1 MTSTFLLSCFR
12 ARDYLVKSNY
22 STSLTDKSK
31 VCKKSDF
38 LLSRG
43 YILHFQRKCQK
54 RCWQT
59 LLRSPTNI
67 SALCKA
73 SSPNKIAFFTPSLDD
88 PSFLSFGKKGR
99 KKQTPFLLS
108 SFFPKERSTR
118 GVRGSSDVCD
128 VKMLEGGKRNVKRS
142 GQNRKEDMSAKASLF
157 FNYSFDKNRL
167 KALIS
172 WSLINNGEK
181 ATLNLIEN
189 LKNIGF
195 EYATQAGISL
205 SIDDLKIPPNKK
217 LDLSQAELDIQST
230 QIEYKVG
237 NLTPLEQYEQLI
249 DTWHRTSE
257 NLKQSVV
264 KHFRSTDVLNPVF
277 MMAFSGARGNI
288 SQVRQLVGMRGLM
301 SDPQGQLIDFPIR
314 SNFREGLTLTEYVIS
329 CYGARK
335 GIVDTALKTANSG
348 YLTRRLVDVSQHVVV
363 WLITCHTR
371 RGIFLTDIQEGR
383 KTISFLKDRLVG
395 RVLAEDI
402 KPIAF
407 SNQQIS
413 KDLASKIVTLKK
425 KVLIRSPLTCEAEN
439 SVCQLCYGWGLSRG
453 NLVPVGEAVGILAAQ
468 SIGEPGT
475 QLTMRTFHTGG
486 VFSGDVMD
494 EIRAPYKGIIDFS
507 EPLEGKLIRTS
518 HGKIAFFTKVEGELI
533 IKRFTSPEGPTTL
546 EDDLTTPNTNIS
558 ALCLLPP
565 LDAKITPER
574 GVREEKDT
582 SASSP
587 TKITFGDVK
596 MLEGKR
602 GDVTGRRSFGNKSDI
617 DTKSRSKKEESHLVD
632 IKIKIPAS
640 TVLFVRQKE
649 IVFEKQ
655 LIAEISSISA
665 ETNEKIKQKYNF
677 NSPLEGMVFF
687 EDVFIE
693 IRTSKEN
700 EITQTTLQLGSI
712 WILSGKIY
720 KSTVPLTFFSRIG
733 DLVDRTAI
741 LNQLTRKLLWNGFI
755 SKFDES
761 YSASDRLVSKRNN
774 KHTIYKKDGNKIPNI
789 ETSSSNI
796 LTSPK
801 VILVGDYADAS
812 FSPLTPLSGAIFA
825 SKGGSKQSMLEKDVK
840 NVTGLSVEDMF
851 SQKFKNKELNVFLNQ
866 PILAFPFKKI
876 QFSNIGYFFS
886 CYKTKTK
893 FHKNQQL
900 INENYYGDAYADTF
914 DTPFHNITKGYVR
927 VKSVKKAKLLLPP
940 KTSYTPDTPLTSL
953 RDVRGVRSLVPN
965 SSNVKKDMLELETK
979 LKDQF
984 ANKPITASLGRG
996 KFDYGAVN
1004 KSKAFDADASL
1015 TSLYIAKRCIR
1026 DDKEQKVLT
1035 PSSYA
1040 KQISTLCLLPPLD
1053 AKIAPERGV
1062 RRRHKKQDYLK
1073 LYTDLFCWSADK
1085 ESLSTQQLFSPFD
1098 KFFLSNSLKQNF
1110 KTIFEMKNFLHFQ
1123 WFLERYKTKSGGF
1136 INFHPFYLNDDLTQG
1151 FFLWVPEESYQINLL
1166 TPSKQSPFKFKKSS
1180 KTIVMG
1186 QGPQYTAFFTD
1197 KSSPLTPLTD
1207 KSSLG
1212 SKPLIP
1218 LGMFGDVRGLLR
1230 VKGGSKHTS
1239 LPVLTSLICFAQ
1251 GGEDFCFATVSGVN
1265 KKKSSLSSLKMS
1277 FNTLSKDVRWQD
1289 LKEKNV
1295 ILKKIAGKLPIAYRL
1310 NSQGRNFP
1318 FFSKTN
1324 GLTKR
1329 SFISTYFF
1337 FEKEKNFF
1345 LHKSLKSFS
1354 NTPNNGKSHRI
1365 KRPSVLLDQQEAK
1378 QKFKNYRKQDPLTNR
1393 RFFRG
1398 AKQTFESLNG
1408 QYGAS
1413 VLMSGGKKVERKNS
1427 KFSFSDL
1434 IFTNKKHKI
1443 KESYNNFVTNPNRVS
1458 DGIHFSI
1465 KKEFSNLVFTNKLK
1479 KKNPFNIFSFTPH
1492 TLLPVLTSLICFFL
1506 TPNTP
1511 DTVAKQKSSP
1521 CEATNTPDTPL
1532 TSRRDVRGVRG
1543 VRGGSKPDIP
1553 NGMFGDVRG
1562 VRGRTQV
1569 TPLSGVLGEDLSVYD
1584 VNLCKKKNFLFGNG
1598 QMVVTNDFYVKIP
1611 TIVLNYSFLGMML
1624 PIYPINKKDGEKIN
1638 QGLTNFQFL
1647 TEKIPN
1653 IDCLPPPLDAKQTP
1667 YTPDTSPNIP
1677 NGIRG
1682 LLPFTDKSSLGSK
1695 PLIPLQTE
1703 GLYQMFGD
1711 VSGGEDLSV
1720 KGCIRGVRGSS
1731 DVKEVILV
1739 GDVTMVEGDIRDLKI
1754 LKKKSFRKKLNYL
1767 PSNTRSYSVKEKKD
1781 ETSFL
1786 VPAPNTDISS
1796 SPLTSFMSGG
1806 RDLTERGLLSNKNGD
1821 PIPSQGANL
1830 RLCKEGKSL
1839 SCTYTLHCK
1848 RKFSSS
1854 FLNITY
1860 NKSKICQGLP
1870 LGAVRKDQQER
1881 SRQIYKKDVMMSDA
1895 KVLKEDFS
1903 SSLKLDQINCQIQIK
1918 QGWVYFPKKEINVIK
1933 NNQSFI
1939 AVAQSLT
1946 DNLYFDQLPV
1956 FLECI
1961 INKKISSK
1969 KVASFI
1975 KNKDSLFNIISYKA
1989 QQKAF
1994 CCVRN
1999 KDFENLASL
2008 SDIVFGT
2015 NNKSK
2020 TGFCFYLQKPNS
2032 LFLTSVRG
2040 VTSKNI
2046 PNISYILDP
2055 DLNNK
2060 NSVHDTATYIS
2071 SGDVRCNYI
2080 PNIPDTS
2087 LPLLPRE
2094 DLSVKG
2100 LEGCNDISD
2109 LSDLSLHNRRFYG
2122 AGAPNQHFVEISGGI
2137 GKKGKKRNVRSKISD
2152 FASQRADIL
2161 GGGVNKKGNVRM
2173 SSIKSKTCWPSEES
2187 GRFVNEYTQKKLSLK
2202 YKLGFLPFTLPN
2214 SLQTT
2219 GLGNT
2224 KSFAFY
2230 SPKVLTELSQ
2240 QTFIKY
2246 KNGENN
2252 LLFLLRGLF
2261 SKELAVSGFLNNKPT
2276 LNERFNLYKDSLL
2289 STFQFCFLLVN
2300 NKKHTLAYDA
2310 TCRAKYNKEESY
2322 EAGDM
2327 GAGDT
2332 LKGCSQPHNPTKT
2345 LKIKMVFCYF
2355 TSDTVAKQ
2363 KSSPCEATNTP
2374 DTPLTSRRDVRGVR
2388 GVRGGSKPDI
2398 PLLGVSG
2405 LQTFPILR
2413 KDNKSSIW
2421 LRGNNVVGDVR
2432 PKERKGL
2439 SVDQTSIFFPIVES
2453 STNFIEKIK
2462 NPDGSSNIDNIDK
2475 RYSNTK
2481 DTVNAKT
2488 KKTCISFDHILQFPK
2503 NTKLQIKVNKKR
2515 LSTFVFQKIDPS
2527 SLLLH
2532 TVSNKKLLLEE
2543 GQTLFQTTLEQADY
2557 KSIGTNILTSNI
2569 TFSHNPWLCEDEKV
2583 EKMCLVTLPFNIIKK
2598 VIRTD
2603 FLIQSKIPFVL
2614 SKTTL
2619 KTKTST
2625 SFADLINF
2633 FIYNISCFT
2642 SSPNAK
2648 QTSALCLLLNL
2659 PYIDAPSFLSFLSE
2673 GKIRKIRKI
2682 RKKEASS
2689 SKMMVEGYVKEGRS
2703 KEKDASASSPTN
2715 IETSPTKITY
2725 GDVSMLVGDVS
2736 MLEDGKKGVSLTSLK
2751 KMSESTSFPRI
2762 LDVSS
2767 SSDAKE
2773 KAKTKFIETDFVYED
2788 DNVMSSKPAFQL
2800 LIRKVKEYSLV
2811 TKNKYKKQ
2819 IYRTNTVDLNFLS
2832 RSHFALSSKKFNKQ
2846 EKTNIFSVY
2855 PGIDLQVKKSIPF
2868 LNILTLPSNA
2878 KQTTLSTSRTL
2889 LPPLTS
2895 SICLPKDIRQ
2905 TSLTGLEAMQALTPL
2920 TSPNIPNGVL
2930 GGEDLSVYGVLG
2942 GEGLP
2947 VSGASAKQILTSPK
2961 VMLVGDVSMLE
2972 EDVKNRKTFCFKQI
2986 HFAELFLSFQIPTT
3000 FPLKGTKLKIF
3011 FEKKKDIGFIFS
3023 NNLSIKHQIKEQNN
3037 FASNHLLPFT
3047 DKKLKKSFLEKLSS
3061 ISLSNSFNILFIGK
3075 LDLSKNLIFNT
3086 TNSATK
3092 SKPFLNSFK
3101 DLRNIDK
3108 EEQIFTIPN
3117 ISLTPSSNLWTKKDS
3132 VKVKQTVTKILSDKE
3147 GWVSTKN
3154 PVTLTSFFSPYKGE
3168 VTEIKPDSSC
3178 LLLTDLDQISYTVKE
3193 RKPKPYLGQLVP
3205 YGEEISENIG
3215 LTDSGKIIQ
3224 IEKNRIKLR
3233 RAQPISF
3240 SSRALLHVD
3249 HGNFVEKNS
3258 PLLTFFY
3265 KRLKTGDIVQ
3275 GIPKIEQLFEA
3286 RRTKEGE
3293 ILPKNLL
3300 DKLDRFFNYYKQQLN
3315 QIEAV
3320 RKSFQKIQLILVE
3333 NIQRVYLSQG
3343 VTIADKH
3350 LEIVV
3355 KQMTSKVQ
3363 ILEGNFTSFLPGELI
3378 DLDRVE
3384 GDNIGIKFSYHGQL
3398 HLQAKYKPILL
3409 GITKASLETESFIS
3423 AASFQE
3429 TTRIL
3434 SGAAIKGKTDFLC
3447 GLKERV
3453 ILGDLIFAGTGC
3465 HRLSD
3470 HHYLSLNKPIFL
3482 KKKKKRE
3489 YLPSYK
3495 LPSFFFNSFK

>member
-31 VCKKSDF
+31 VCKESDF

-73 SSPNKIAFFTPSLDD
+73 SSPTKIAFFTPSVDD
-88 PSFLSFGKKGR
+88 PSFLSKRKKGR

-108 SFFPKERSTR
+108 SFLPSLLRRAKEGSTR
-118 GVRGSSDVCD
+118 GVWGSSDVCD
-128 VKMLEGGKRNVKRS
+128 VKMLEGGKRNVKMS

-217 LDLSQAELDIQST
+217 LYLSQAELDIQST
-230 QIEYKVG
+230 QIEYKEG

-363 WLITCHTR
+363 WLVTCHTR

-425 KVLIRSPLTCEAEN
+425 KVLIRSPLTCDAEN
-439 SVCQLCYGWGLSRG
+439 SVCQLCYGWSLSRG
-453 NLVPVGEAVGILAAQ
+453 NLVPLGEAVGILAAQ

-546 EDDLTTPNTNIS
+546 GNDLTTPNINIS

-565 LDAKITPER
+565 LDAKQTPER
-574 GVREEKDT
+574 GVRGEKDT

-602 GDVTGRRSFGNKSDI
+602 GDVTERRSFGNKSDI

-693 IRTSKEN
+693 VRTSKEN
-700 EITQTTLQLGSI
+700 EIIQTTKQLGSI

-796 LTSPK
+796 TY
-801 VILVGDYADAS
+801 GDDANAS
-812 FSPLTPLSGAIFA
+812 FSPLTPLSGVCFA

-866 PILAFPFKKI
+866 PILRFPFKKI

-914 DTPFHNITKGYVR
+914 S
-927 VKSVKKAKLLLPP
+927 SVKKVELLLAP
-940 KTSYTPDTPLTSL
+940 KTSYTPDTDCPLRGQS
-953 RDVRGVRSLVPN
+953 VRGLVPN

-996 KFDYGAVN
+996 RFVN
-1004 KSKAFDADASL
+1004 KSKAFDADASP
-1015 TSLYIAKRCIR
+1015 
-1026 DDKEQKVLT
+1026 KEQKVLT

-1040 KQISTLCLLPPLD
+1040 KQISALCLLPPLD
-1053 AKIAPERGV
+1053 AKIASERGV

-1073 LYTDLFCWSADK
+1073 LYSDLFCWSADK

-1186 QGPQYTAFFTD
+1186 QGPQYTGFFTD
-1197 KSSPLTPLTD
+1197 KSSPNIPVAKQTPERGDASHEVLEATQG
-1207 KSSLG
+1207 G
-1212 SKPLIP
+1212 SKRS
-1218 LGMFGDVRGLLR
+1218 DVRGLLR

-1251 GGEDFCFATVSGVN
+1251 GGEDLSVSGVN

-1277 FNTLSKDVRWQD
+1277 FNTLFKDVRWQN

-1310 NSQGRNFP
+1310 NSQGRHFP

-1378 QKFKNYRKQDPLTNR
+1378 QKFKNYRKPDPLTNL
-1393 RFFRG
+1393 RFLRG

-1408 QYGAS
+1408 QSGAS

-1427 KFSFSDL
+1427 KFSFSDV

-1465 KKEFSNLVFTNKLK
+1465 KKEFSNVVFTNKLK

-1492 TLLPVLTSLICFFL
+1492 TLLPVLTSLISFFL
-1506 TPNTP
+1506 TPNAA

-1521 CEATNTPDTPL
+1521 NIPSGCQTPLKEVLEATNTPF
-1532 TSRRDVRGVRG
+1532 RGLLRIK
-1543 VRGGSKPDIP
+1543 GGSKRSDI
-1553 NGMFGDVRG
+1553 RG
-1562 VRGRTQV
+1562 VRGRTQ
-1569 TPLSGVLGEDLSVYD
+1569 GGEDLSVSD

-1598 QMVVTNDFYVKIP
+1598 QMVVTNDFYVSIP

-1653 IDCLPPPLDAKQTP
+1653 IDCLLPPLDAKQTP
-1667 YTPDTSPNIP
+1667 YIASLTAPLDAKQTPE
-1677 NGIRG
+1677 RG
-1682 LLPFTDKSSLGSK
+1682 VSCFARRRFLLRNS
-1695 PLIPLQTE
+1695 
-1703 GLYQMFGD
+1703 
-1711 VSGGEDLSV
+1711 
-1720 KGCIRGVRGSS
+1720 IRGVRGSS

-1739 GDVTMVEGDIRDLKI
+1739 GDVTMVEGDIRDLRI

-1767 PSNTRSYSVKEKKD
+1767 PSNTRSTSFKEKKD

-1821 PIPSQGANL
+1821 PIPPDISTKCWANL
-1830 RLCKEGKSL
+1830 QLCKEGKSL

-1848 RKFSSS
+1848 RKFASS

-1860 NKSKICQGLP
+1860 NKSKICQGY
-1870 LGAVRKDQQER
+1870 VRKDQQER
-1881 SRQIYKKDVMMSDA
+1881 SRQFFKKDVMMSDA

-1939 AVAQSLT
+1939 PIAQSLT

-1961 INKKISSK
+1961 RNKKISSK

-2008 SDIVFGT
+2008 SDILFGT

-2032 LFLTSVRG
+2032 LFDTSVRG
-2040 VTSKNI
+2040 VRSKNI

-2071 SGDVRCNYI
+2071 SGDVRCNYT
-2080 PNIPDTS
+2080 PNIPTNTTYS
-2087 LPLLPRE
+2087 GVRCQ
-2094 DLSVKG
+2094 
-2100 LEGCNDISD
+2100 GCHDISD

-2122 AGAPNQHFVEISGGI
+2122 DAYADTFSSLKKAELLLAPNQHFVEMSGGI
-2137 GKKGKKRNVRSKISD
+2137 GKKEKKRNVRSKISD
-2152 FASQRADIL
+2152 DASQRADIL
-2161 GGGVNKKGNVRM
+2161 GSGVNKKGNVRM
-2173 SSIKSKTCWPSEES
+2173 SVWGPSPIIKSKTCWPSEES
-2187 GRFVNEYTQKKLSLK
+2187 GKFVNQYTQKKLSLK

-2261 SKELAVSGFLNNKPT
+2261 SKEVAVSGFLNNKPT

-2300 NKKHTLAYDA
+2300 NKNHTLAYDA
-2310 TCRAKYNKEESY
+2310 TCRAKNDKEESY

-2327 GAGDT
+2327 GAGDGT
-2332 LKGCSQPHNPTKT
+2332 DKNEVFVNPQPHNPTKT

-2355 TSDTVAKQ
+2355 TSTESKKKFVGQ
-2363 KSSPCEATNTP
+2363 ER
-2374 DTPLTSRRDVRGVR
+2374 LTSPNLLMR
-2388 GVRGGSKPDI
+2388 SKPPSSDYSLHCKSKLASSSLNI
-2398 PLLGVSG
+2398 ETSSKMMLEGYVRKDQQERCWQITLDDLSMLGVSG

-2421 LRGNNVVGDVR
+2421 LRGNSVVGDVR

-2462 NPDGSSNIDNIDK
+2462 NLDGSSNIDKIDK
-2475 RYSNTK
+2475 NYSNTK
-2481 DTVNAKT
+2481 DTVNAKN

-2543 GQTLFQTTLEQADY
+2543 GETLFQTTLEQADY

-2642 SSPNAK
+2642 SPPDAK

-2659 PYIDAPSFLSFLSE
+2659 PYIDDPSLALRRRE
-2673 GKIRKIRKI
+2673 GR
-2682 RKKEASS
+2682 KEASS
-2689 SKMMVEGYVKEGRS
+2689 SKIMVEGYVKEGRS
-2703 KEKDASASSPTN
+2703 KEKDALPSSPTN
-2715 IETSPTKITY
+2715 ITY

-2736 MLEDGKKGVSLTSLK
+2736 MLEGGKGGVSLTSLK

-2868 LNILTLPSNA
+2868 LNILTLPFNA

-2895 SICLPKDIRQ
+2895 SICLSKDHRF
-2905 TSLTGLEAMQALTPL
+2905 AMQAQ
-2920 TSPNIPNGVL
+2920 
-2930 GGEDLSVYGVLG
+2930 G

-2947 VSGASAKQILTSPK
+2947 VSGASAKQIT
-2961 VMLVGDVSMLE
+2961 VGDVSMLE

-3011 FEKKKDIGFIFS
+3011 FEKKKDIGFSVS
-3023 NNLSIKHQIKEQNN
+3023 NHLSIKQQIKEQNN

-3101 DLRNIDK
+3101 DLRNLDK

-3117 ISLTPSSNLWTKKDS
+3117 ISLTPPSNIWTKKDS

-3205 YGEEISENIG
+3205 YGEEISENVG

-3233 RAQPISF
+3233 RAQPILF

-3265 KRLKTGDIVQ
+3265 QRLKTGDIVQ

-3293 ILPKNLL
+3293 ILPNNLL

-3315 QIEAV
+3315 QTEAV

-3384 GDNIGIKFSYHGQL
+3384 GDNLGIFYAYYRQL
-3398 HLQAKYKPILL
+3398 HLLAKYKPILL

-3434 SGAAIKGKTDFLC
+3434 SGAAIKGKTDFLR

-3465 HRLSD
+3465 YRLSD
-3470 HHYLSLNKPIFL
+3470 PNSFSLNIPFFL
-3482 KKKKKRE
+3482 NNEPR
-3489 YLPSYK
+3489 PSYT
-3495 LPSFFFNSFK
+3495 LPSFFFNSFR